1 MLDINTCNIL
11 CNKQSKFVELIKEGN
26 NFLNK
31 KRERTNDCT
40 IEDISCIEID
50 FVPKIELKFLE
61 NNDLKNLK
69 DDYIYVGCEDGNIK
83 LIKKNNESIVS
94 NFFK

>member
-11 CNKQSKFVELIKEGN
+11 CNKQSKFVELIKEDKN
-26 NFLNK
+26 VLNK

-50 FVPKIELKFLE
+50 YVRKLEFKFNE
-61 NNDLKNLK
+61 NDNLKNLK

-83 LIKKNNESIVS
+83 LVKINNESIVS
-94 NFFK
+94 KFFK